1 MKKIGVRINK
11 TFEYEVFFEV
21 PDGMD
26 EQTVKALAFAL
37 EGADLTEM
45 HKNSWEDQCKL
56 IAEYNDL
63 VNWDVV
69 E

>member
-1 MKKIGVRINK
+1 
-11 TFEYEVFFEV
+11 
-21 PDGMD
+21 MD